1 MVLSPEAEP
10 SGVINRISEL
20 EVSVEGFSGPLDL
33 LCCLVESREVE
44 ISLIRVSD
52 IVRIYGAF
60 LSDSGKAPISVIAD
74 FISAAAGLLLEKVL
88 SLFPG
93 YDSSQEDDGEEVSE
107 EDLSFLL
114 ERYLPYR
121 NAARELL
128 VLKAEREK
136 LFSPEHDEEDDPLY
150 VLGDLYSLSSLW
162 WQLLEKKRSQTSV
175 ERSRRLT
182 SQLEGMP
189 SPVPDEKQ
197 VERRISELLVLLAEE
212 NEISLRELMGDM
224 SDVPRFVVTILAL
237 LELSRL
243 GRVMLHQEE
252 LFGDVRIVYFESA
265 E

>member
-1 MVLSPEAEP
+1 LSPEAES

-74 FISAAAGLLLEKVL
+74 FISAAAGLVLEKVL

-93 YDSSQEDDGEEVSE
+93 YDSSREEEGGEEVSE
-107 EDLSFLL
+107 EDLGFIL

-136 LFSPEHDEEDDPLY
+136 LFSAEHDEEEDPLY

-162 WQLLEKKRSQTSV
+162 WQLLEQKRSQTSV
-175 ERSRRLT
+175 ERSRKLT

-212 NEISLRELMGDM
+212 NEIGLRELMGDL

-243 GRVMLHQEE
+243 GKVMLHQEE